1 MEQERNYTQQDLD
14 AAYSQGWRAGA
25 PRAKASGSVAT
36 VFAVIAIIIMVG
48 IMALTYLGISPA
60 RLTTSAPAAPT
71 PASAPQVPRVQ
82 PAPVVQPQAPIVVQS
97 VPQGAAPQPVV
108 IPQPAPVAQ
117 PANAP
122 AAEPAPKPVVIVL
135 HDGYQQPVV
144 TGPGAC
150 QVAKGA
156 RRCGK

>member
-25 PRAKASGSVAT
+25 PRAKGGSVAT
-36 VFAVIAIIIMVG
+36 VFAIIAIIIMVG
-48 IMALTYLGISPA
+48 IMTLTYLGISPA

-71 PASAPQVPRVQ
+71 PAAQERRVQ

-108 IPQPAPVAQ
+108 IPPPAPVAQ

-144 TGPGAC
+144 TGSGAC